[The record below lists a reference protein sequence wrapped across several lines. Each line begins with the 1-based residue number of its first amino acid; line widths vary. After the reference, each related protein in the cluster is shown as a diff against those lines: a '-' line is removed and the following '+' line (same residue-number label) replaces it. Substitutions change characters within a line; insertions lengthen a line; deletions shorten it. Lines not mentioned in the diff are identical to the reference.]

1 MAATGRRPISA
12 VGRVAD
18 GLATVRPS
26 MIAFPMHGNQ
36 KMLVEGY
43 RTRDA
48 HLVEWFGKINDGRG
62 PIEVVSRPEPV
73 LARMLQARLKK
84 QDQAFNTYDHQKYV
98 LNVPNLRD
106 RRLWWI
112 KSLGMYP
119 APHADESTPAV
130 VWNPFIAT
138 SNIST
143 HVFNERRSTALD
155 LLDDWSIHY
164 AFDSVRSEVERAYE
178 VAFDKAT
185 IVTANSEGT
194 VELARRFGRD
204 DVHLIA
210 NGVDPERFLKTSTAS
225 GRATVGYVGKI
236 GRRVDLEL
244 VIDAARALP
253 DVKFVFAGPILDAE
267 YRGPLSD
274 IENVTLLGDVQYNL
288 VPSLLQTFDIGWVPH
303 RVGDFEVGGDVIKTY
318 EYRAAGLPVLS
329 TPVMG
334 AGHRGIGGVTVLDG
348 ASHASWLRAQF
359 ATSNRISRLPEKLP
373 EAHSWKLKAENM
385 VRMLANV

>member
-1 MAATGRRPISA
+1 MSDSGSGRKRKGNS
-12 VGRVAD
+12 VVH
-18 GLATVRPS
+18 GLATDTPS
-26 MIAFPMHGNQ
+26 LIAFPMHGNQ

-48 HLVEWFGKINDGRG
+48 HLVEWFGKLNDGTG

-73 LARMLQARLKK
+73 LTRILHARREK
-84 QDQAFNTYDHQKYV
+84 QEQAFNTYDHQKYV
-98 LNVPNLRD
+98 LTIPDMRD
-106 RRLWWI
+106 RRLWWT

-119 APHADESTPAV
+119 LPHADESAPAV

-138 SNIST
+138 SNISQL
-143 HVFNERRSTALD
+143 VFNGRRRTALD

-164 AFDSVRSEVERAYE
+164 AFDSVRSEVERAYG
-178 VAFDKAT
+178 VAFDKAS

-204 DVHLIA
+204 DVQLIA
-210 NGVDPERFLKTSTAS
+210 NGVDPDRFSETSLAS
-225 GRATVGYVGKI
+225 GRPTVGYVGKI

-244 VIDAARALP
+244 VVDAAAALP
-253 DVKFVFAGPILDAE
+253 DVQFVFAGPILDAE
-267 YRGPLSD
+267 YKGPLSD
-274 IENVTLLGDVQYNL
+274 IRNVTLLGDVQYNS
-288 VPSLLQTFDIGWVPH
+288 VPSLLQSFDIGWVPH

-334 AGHRGIGGVTVLDG
+334 AGHRGMGGVTVLDG
-348 ASHASWLRAQF
+348 AFHASWLRERF
-359 ATSNRISRLPEKLP
+359 STSNRILRLPEKLP
-373 EAHSWKLKAENM
+373 NEHSWKLKAENM
-385 VRMLANV
+385 IRMLAND